1 MTPERAAGLVTRW
14 VRHYTRRL
22 PAAVAERRI
31 DEIGADLHD
40 HIAYERDRGTGER
53 WIALGVLSR
62 MVRGLAAD
70 ASWRRRARPSRGDLM
85 KPFAIALALVVVGVL
100 AVLGGGY
107 DDSPG
112 LGMIGFLLIL
122 GALVYLVR
130 TLLRR
135 RRSGKSV

>member
-22 PAAVAERRI
+22 PAPVAERRL

-40 HIAYERDRGTGER
+40 HIAYERDRGTSER
-53 WIALGVLSR
+53 RIALTLLSR
-62 MVRGLAAD
+62 MLRGLAAD
-70 ASWRRRARPSRGDLM
+70 VSWRRRAHPSGGSLM
-85 KPFAIALALVVVGVL
+85 KPFAIALALIVVGVL

-122 GALVYLVR
+122 GALVYAIRAV
-130 TLLRR
+130 LRH